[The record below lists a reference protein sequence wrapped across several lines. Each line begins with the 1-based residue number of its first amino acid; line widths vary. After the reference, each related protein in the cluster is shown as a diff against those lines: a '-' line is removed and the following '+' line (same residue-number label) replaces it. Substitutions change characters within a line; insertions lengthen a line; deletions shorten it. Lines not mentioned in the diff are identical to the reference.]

1 MAPAQITYFQEGSS
15 CGDRWRWS
23 GIRLEGCGHQPC
35 GPAGPQSKG
44 PTQGHGGGDVEKA
57 PGVILRETQV
67 LQANHTLILETT
79 YFWKV
84 VSDEKSPPPT
94 AAGVSPQME

>member
-1 MAPAQITYFQEGSS
+1 M
-15 CGDRWRWS
+15 
-23 GIRLEGCGHQPC
+23 
-35 GPAGPQSKG
+35 
-44 PTQGHGGGDVEKA
+44 EKA